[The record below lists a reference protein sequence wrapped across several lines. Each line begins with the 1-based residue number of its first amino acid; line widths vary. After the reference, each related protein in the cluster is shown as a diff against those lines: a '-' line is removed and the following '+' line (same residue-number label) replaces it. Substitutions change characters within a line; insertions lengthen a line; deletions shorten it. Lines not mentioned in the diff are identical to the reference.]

1 MMSEGYVEVLI
12 RRKTS
17 PVIKIGQIVAAVA
30 AGCLVLA
37 ALLGLWP
44 AIVAAAACCV
54 AVYFLSLYSHVE
66 YEYTYIDRELQ
77 IDRILGKSRRKR
89 VETLDMMQ
97 LEVLAPLH
105 SHQLDSYRSRQD
117 KRTDYSSG
125 EKKQPETR
133 YLLCMQGKQF
143 ILEPTES
150 MVKMIQNI
158 APRKVFT
165 W

>member
-1 MMSEGYVEVLI
+1 MD
-12 RRKTS
+12 K
-17 PVIKIGQIVAAVA
+17 
-30 AGCLVLA
+30 
-37 ALLGLWP
+37 
-44 AIVAAAACCV
+44 
-54 AVYFLSLYSHVE
+54 
-66 YEYTYIDRELQ
+66 ELQ
-77 IDRILGKSRRKR
+77 IDRILGKSHRKR

-97 LEVLAPLH
+97 LEVLAPLN

-117 KRTDYSSG
+117 KQVDYSSR
-125 EKKQPETR
+125 EMKQPETR
-133 YLLCMQGKQF
+133 YLLCMPGKQL